1 MSFSDLIDWS
11 EFTDPFFWIPLLI
24 IVAGL
29 AYYFFSPTQ
38 THAHHQIVLPST
50 TKIQEK
56 ASKPVS
62 DFFFFSFILLKFTK
76 F

>member
-1 MSFSDLIDWS
+1 MSSFSDLIDWS

-38 THAHHQIVLPST
+38 THAHHQIVLPSN
-50 TKIQEK
+50 QK
-56 ASKPVS
+56 AGPHSHGNQAKPVS
-62 DFFFFSFILLKFTK
+62 LVF
-76 F
+76 